1 MMAGQRCDSQ
11 RRDWLSTATH
21 GCAAG
26 MRQDSSQM
34 ATPAQRA
41 PCPRAGASQPHAESI
56 LLVEDEP
63 MVRSVIRRIL
73 ERQGYVVLDAAG
85 GEEALRICE
94 ERGREIHLVLTDMIM
109 PGMTGAEL
117 ARRAAPLCP
126 NAQVLCMSGYTDDEV
141 FRRGLLDG
149 HTAFVQKPFTAEALA
164 AKVRA
169 VLDRP
174 ASSAA

>member
-1 MMAGQRCDSQ
+1 MMRTQHSAGVP
-11 RRDWLSTATH
+11 LPPT
-21 GCAAG
+21 
-26 MRQDSSQM
+26 
-34 ATPAQRA
+34 
-41 PCPRAGASQPHAESI
+41 ELI

-73 ERQGYVVLDAAG
+73 ERNGYAVLDAG
-85 GEEALRICE
+85 SGEEGLRICE
-94 ERGREIHLVLTDMIM
+94 ERGREIQLLLTDMIM
-109 PGMTGAEL
+109 PGMTGTEL

-149 HTAFVQKPFTAEALA
+149 HTAFVQKPFTAEALVS
-164 AKVRA
+164 KVRA